1 MQALLFLHPKYTVDI
16 IATNDLL
23 NLGIKE
29 SIANCVND
37 ASYLTSGN
45 NNPIAIKVANYSNVT

>member
-1 MQALLFLHPKYTVDI
+1 MQALLFFMHPKYTVDI

-37 ASYLTSGN
+37 ASYLTPGN
-45 NNPIAIKVANYSNVT
+45 NNPIAIKVAN